1 MAKPLKILL
10 IVIGAFLALVIVA
23 SIALAMFF
31 DPNAFRGKIS
41 AEAKSETGRELT
53 ISGDIKLRFFPWLGV
68 NVSQVKLGNA
78 PGFGPEPFAEIGQA
92 QVSVQ
97 LLPLLLHREIKA
109 STITLEGLK
118 LNLAKDAKGHSNW
131 EDLGKSKETPAP
143 EHPVTESSSPT
154 GKLEIAGLQIKDAS
168 LSYTDAQAKKSY
180 KIDQLNFK
188 TGSLTPGK
196 AVDVNGKLLL
206 TSTDPAM
213 TADLKLGATLD
224 ADTDAK
230 HYQMKNLKLDVDASG
245 QAVPAGKQN
254 IALTGDLDLD
264 QAKGTMKFGDVKL
277 QIAGLTLT
285 TSIDGKN
292 MNGDNATYTGTLHVA
307 EFNPRSVLDA
317 MKIKIPDPA
326 DGSALKSASFDANLN
341 ATSKSASL
349 SDVRI
354 KLDQSNLT
362 GRIDVR
368 DFETSALEFALKL
381 DGIDADRYLAKK
393 PEKGSKE
400 AESPEA
406 KASFNQTEIPA
417 KSLDGINAAGS
428 LDIGSLKL
436 DGLRLTDAAMKIAL
450 AKGKPKTDA
459 ITAKL
464 YGGTLESH
472 SELTPS
478 DPPRIASKASIAN
491 INMGPLLKDMLG
503 KEYLTGTG
511 DLNFD
516 ISSAGRTVGDVRK
529 ALDGEIGFNLAHGQV
544 RGINVG
550 KLLRQAQ
557 SLMQGQ
563 VLNAAADQGESTDF
577 AELKGHGRIVN
588 GVLTTDTLSAANP
601 GFRFSGE
608 GSIDIGNE
616 QINYLIKPTI
626 VETTEGAGGAK
637 GLDQLKGLTIP
648 IRVTGSFNDPKYTID
663 IQEALK
669 QKAGQKLNQ
678 ELQKQIDRHSD
689 KLGGAL
695 GDILKRS
702 LNKNMPPPEQPKPQ
716 PAPQQQQPQAPPKTP

>member
-10 IVIGAFLALVIVA
+10 IVVGAFIAVAIVA
-23 SIALAMFF
+23 SIALAVFF

-41 AEAKSETGRELT
+41 AEAKSDTGRELT
-53 ISGDIKLRFFPWLGV
+53 ITGDIKLRFFPWLGV
-68 NVSQVKLGNA
+68 SVSQVKLGNA

-92 QVSVQ
+92 QVNVK
-97 LLPLLLHREIKA
+97 LLPLLLHREIQA

-118 LNLAKDAKGHSNW
+118 LNLEKDAKGHTNW
-131 EDLGKSKETPAP
+131 EDLGKSKETP

-180 KIDQLNFK
+180 KIDQLDFK
-188 TGSLTPGK
+188 TGSLAPGK
-196 AVDVNGKLLL
+196 AVDVSGKLIL

-213 TADLKLGATLD
+213 TAELKLGATLD

-230 HYQMKNLKLDVDASG
+230 HYQMKKLKLDVDATG
-245 QAVPAGKQN
+245 QAVPAGKQT
-254 IALTGDLDLD
+254 ITLSGDLDLD
-264 QAKGTMKFGDVKL
+264 QAKGTMKFDGVKL

-285 TSIDGKN
+285 TAIDGKN
-292 MNGDNATYTGTLHVA
+292 LNGDNGTYTGALHVA

-317 MKIKIPDPA
+317 MKIKIADPA
-326 DGSALKSASFDANLN
+326 DGSALKSASLDANLN

-349 SDVRI
+349 TDVRI

-368 DFETSALEFALKL
+368 DFATSALEFALKL

-417 KSLDGINAAGS
+417 KSLDGINATGS

-436 DGLRLTDAAMKIAL
+436 NGLKLSDASMKIAL

-459 ITAKL
+459 ISAKL

-472 SELTPS
+472 SELMAS
-478 DPPRIASKASIAN
+478 DPPRIASKAQVSN
-491 INMGPLLKDMLG
+491 VQVGPMLKDMLG

-577 AELKGHGRIVN
+577 AELKGHGKIVN
-588 GVLTTDTLSAANP
+588 GVLTTDTMSAANP

-608 GSIDIGNE
+608 GSVDIGNE

-626 VETTEGAGGAK
+626 VETTEGAGGTK

-669 QKAGQKLNQ
+669 QKAGQRLNQ
-678 ELQKQIDRHSD
+678 ELQKQIDKHSD

-695 GDILKRS
+695 GDILKGA
-702 LNKNMPPPEQPKPQ
+702 LQKQTGQPSQ
-716 PAPQQQQPQAPPKTP
+716 QQQPQQQQPPPKNP